1 LQHIHIDLIN
11 KIDFLQLIGKKHCK
25 WLKIPSE
32 FTGILCQLSG
42 AVLWNIVRKNGY
54 EKLMFFVMGNWSPST
69 KNDFRA
75 EEMIK

>member
-1 LQHIHIDLIN
+1 M
-11 KIDFLQLIGKKHCK
+11 QLIGKKGWK

-32 FTGILCQLSG
+32 FTGIFAQKS
-42 AVLWNIVRKNGY
+42 VVVIWNIERKNGH